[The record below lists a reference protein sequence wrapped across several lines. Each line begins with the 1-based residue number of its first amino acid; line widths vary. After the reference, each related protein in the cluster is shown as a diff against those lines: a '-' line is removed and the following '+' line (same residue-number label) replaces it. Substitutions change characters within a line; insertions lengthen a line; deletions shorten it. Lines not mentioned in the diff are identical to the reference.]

1 MEAVALA
8 DAKARLSELVKR
20 VQAGEVISITSRG
33 KPVARLVAEEA
44 PRKPFDVDEMRR
56 IAASSKPYVDPDGL
70 SFVERMRRE
79 NLL

>member
-33 KPVARLVAEEA
+33 KPVARLVAEET
-44 PRKPFDVDEMRR
+44 PRTPFDVDEMRR
-56 IAASSKPYVDPDGL
+56 IAALSKPYVDPDGL